1 MKEALCILST
11 LADSHSNRDSG
22 YELPDCW
29 FTLNRKLRGAAMS
42 KDTGRNFETQ
52 VLMSYYEKG
61 MTGTGK
67 TCMSLIKNTRKLE
80 PPTTRE

>member
-1 MKEALCILST
+1 MP
-11 LADSHSNRDSG
+11 ADSRFNRDSG

-29 FTLNRKLRGAAMS
+29 FVLNRKLRGAAMS

-52 VLMSYYEKG
+52 VFMSYYEKG

-67 TCMSLIKNTRKLE
+67 TCMSLIKQAA
-80 PPTTRE
+80 TTSGKTEQQVVPSYYI